1 MTQNEI
7 TAALNRLPEL
17 TRAILTPAAAA
28 PLAAYCKA
36 RKATG
41 GKPNA
46 ETRRLLRL
54 VPGWE
59 LVAMFYPL
67 TPDTS
72 AAEILT
78 HFRKVQKDLT
88 AGEIQI
94 TLSK

>member
-7 TAALNRLPEL
+7 TAALDRLPEL
-17 TRAILTPAAAA
+17 TRAILSPAAAA

-36 RKATG
+36 RKSNG
-41 GKPNA
+41 GKPNE

-59 LVAMFYPL
+59 LIPLFYRL

-72 AAEILT
+72 AAEILNQ
-78 HFRKVQKDLT
+78 FRKVQNDLT
-88 AGEIQI
+88 SGEII
-94 TLSK
+94 I

>member
-1 MTQNEI
+1 MTKPEI
-7 TAALNRLPEL
+7 TAALDRLPEL
-17 TRAILTPAAAA
+17 TRAILSPAAAA

-36 RKATG
+36 RKSNG

-54 VPGWE
+54 VPGWQV
-59 LVAMFYPL
+59 VAMFYPL

-88 AGEIQI
+88 AGFII
-94 TLSK
+94 I